1 MTSRSQTGRQN
12 ILKNH
17 DNRGFL
23 LLVMNF
29 QNYLSVTT
37 KRSDRYLFPQTFFM
51 RIPSKCYTTVF
62 FTKVETVIIQLNLT
76 CHFKEKIDLKTTTE
90 IIPLHCC
97 HHKTIENVL
106 PISVCLIKLVGRAI
120 VRVLYISVWRHELL

>member
-1 MTSRSQTGRQN
+1 
-12 ILKNH
+12 
-17 DNRGFL
+17 
-23 LLVMNF
+23 
-29 QNYLSVTT
+29 
-37 KRSDRYLFPQTFFM
+37 M

-76 CHFKEKIDLKTTTE
+76 CHFEEKIDLKTTTE

-106 PISVCLIKLVGRAI
+106 PISVCLIKFVGRAI
-120 VRVLYISVWRHELL
+120 LSVYSIFPSGAMNYFSVFNVSEYENDKQVYRLRTD